1 MYKIKIKT
9 TWADCDANA
18 HVKNT
23 AFSEFA
29 THCRLSF
36 FEAKGFPPKKLAKHQ
51 IGPVIMREEVLFFRE
66 VSMMEMVEVSCALQ
80 ASTADY
86 SKFSFL
92 HQVFKENGKK
102 AAQLTVEGLWLDLNL
117 RKATIPPDFL
127 QKICAEM
134 PKTAN
139 FEWLKGRK

>member
-9 TWADCDANA
+9 TWAHCDANA

-29 THCRLSF
+29 THCRLTF
-36 FEAKGFPPKKLAKHQ
+36 FEEKEFPPRELAKHQ

-66 VSMMEMVEVSCALQ
+66 VSMMETVEVSCELQ
-80 ASTADY
+80 ASTEDY
-86 SKFSFL
+86 AKFSFL

-102 AAQLTVEGLWLDLNL
+102 AAQLTVEGLWLDLSL

-127 QKICAEM
+127 QKICAEI
-134 PKTAN
+134 PKIEN
-139 FEWLKGRK
+139 FEWIKGRR

>member
-9 TWADCDANA
+9 TWAHCDANA

-36 FEAKGFPPKKLAKHQ
+36 FEEKGFLPRELAKHQ

-66 VSMMEMVEVSCALQ
+66 VSMMETVEVSCELQ
-80 ASTADY
+80 ASTENYA
-86 SKFSFL
+86 KFSFL

-102 AAQLTVEGLWLDLNL
+102 AAQLTVEGLWLDLSL

-134 PKTAN
+134 PKTEN
-139 FEWLKGRK
+139 FEWLKGRR

>member
-1 MYKIKIKT
+1 MPYKLVLQTI
-9 TWADCDANA
+9 AN
-18 HVKNT
+18 
-23 AFSEFA
+23 F
-29 THCRLSF
+29 
-36 FEAKGFPPKKLAKHQ
+36 
-51 IGPVIMREEVLFFRE
+51 LFFIKY
-66 VSMMEMVEVSCALQ
+66 C
-80 ASTADY
+80 
-86 SKFSFL
+86 
-92 HQVFKENGKK
+92 KK